1 MSQDK
6 TLTDNNRRDLNLQ
19 RDNVEQLLPEYFRT
33 DNPLFVTFLKKYYE
47 WMDLGDNPS
56 RRIHDLYQ
64 NRDVTQVEEGLLQYI
79 EDELLLGQSYFEGFI
94 NKREAAKFSN
104 TLYRSKGTLFAIQQ
118 FFRAFFGQDPDVR
131 YTKEDVFR
139 VGPALYNDG
148 TEYLPASA
156 IGPESQKFLTDDK
169 LYQTLALLIKV
180 GIPAN
185 QWLDIYKLF
194 VHPAG
199 MYVGAELQLVAV
211 NANTLLVNMPEG
223 GDEIAVDATRIAIDA
238 FAFTGIG
245 DVTRL
250 VTADNPD
257 SVERQ
262 DVYFNV
268 RRMQDITLAELHA
281 KQTSIQDLLTVNSPT
296 LDRDSDGTGNGAIRM
311 SQDRWGRL
319 DQDLYSMQITD
330 SSGSSPL

>member
-1 MSQDK
+1 
-6 TLTDNNRRDLNLQ
+6 
-19 RDNVEQLLPEYFRT
+19 
-33 DNPLFVTFLKKYYE
+33 
-47 WMDLGDNPS
+47 MDSGDNPS
-56 RRIHDLYQ
+56 RRIQDLYK

-118 FFRAFFGQDPDVR
+118 FFRAFFGEDPEVR

-156 IGPESQKFLTDDK
+156 IGPESRKFLTNDQ

-180 GIPAN
+180 GIPASK
-185 QWLDIYKLF
+185 WIDVYKLF

-199 MYVGAELQLVAV
+199 MYVGAQLQLVAI
-211 NANTLLVNMPEG
+211 NQNTIDIDMPEK
-223 GDEIAVDATRIAIDA
+223 GDAISTLASRI
-238 FAFTGIG
+238 GIG
-245 DVTRL
+245 TLTLSGISDVTKL
-250 VTADNPD
+250 VTADDPAFL
-257 SVERQ
+257 ERQ

-268 RRMQDITLAELHA
+268 QRMQNITLAEIQA
-281 KQTSIQDLLTVNSPT
+281 KQTSLQDLLTVNSPT
-296 LDRDSDGTGNGAIRM
+296 LDRDSDGSGGGAIRL
-311 SQDRWGRL
+311 SQDRWERL

>member
-6 TLTDNNRRDLNLQ
+6 TLIDNNRRALNLK
-19 RDNVEQLLPEYFRT
+19 RDNIEQLLPEYFRT

-47 WMDLGDNPS
+47 FMDSGDNPS
-56 RRIHDLYQ
+56 RRIQDLYT
-64 NRDVTQVEEGLLQYI
+64 NRDVTQVEEDLLQYI

-118 FFRAFFGQDPDVR
+118 FFRAFFGEDPDVR
-131 YTKEDVFR
+131 YTREDVFR
-139 VGPALYNDG
+139 VGPALFNDG

-156 IGPESQKFLTDDK
+156 IGPESNKFLTDDK

-180 GIPAN
+180 GIPASK
-185 QWLDIYKLF
+185 WLDIYKLF

-199 MYVGAELQLVAV
+199 MYVGAQLQLVAT
-211 NANTLLVNMPEG
+211 NTNLFDNDMPEG
-223 GDEIAVDATRIAIDA
+223 GDEISTLATRIGIGTLTL
-238 FAFTGIG
+238 TGIP
-245 DVTRL
+245 DVTHL

-257 SVERQ
+257 SIERQ
-262 DVYFNV
+262 DVYFNIE
-268 RRMQDITLAELHA
+268 RMQNITLAELHA
-281 KQTSIQDLLTVNSPT
+281 KQTSVQDLLTVNSPT

-311 SQDRWGRL
+311 SQDRWERL